1 MKGTSTP
8 YIYIIL
14 FFLISTSLHSQKF
27 TLDLEVTGGA
37 DNKFLSSIDYE
48 RFHPDSS
55 AARAE
60 LDTIRKQLQ
69 MLGHVGARVESVQKT
84 DSSMTA
90 VYELGP
96 VTKAISLSV
105 NQSDRASLEDLNWND
120 LAEIRPDGQIQVSFD
135 RLPEFMQR
143 ISDELEST
151 GQSFAKVQL
160 SEIRLDGDLAHA
172 RLNISYSQK
181 RTIDRIVIRGY
192 DNFPTNFIRRRL
204 GLVIG
209 EEFSRTK
216 LERASLAMTGV
227 SFAEETRAPEVLFTR
242 DSTLI
247 YLYLKKRRSNRF
259 DGIIGFASEEE
270 SSGLEFNGY
279 LDLSL
284 NNIFNSG
291 ETIALYWKNNGNDR
305 QRFYL
310 QVETPFLFGSPLTPT
325 LNFELFRQDSTF
337 NNVSARLD
345 LDYLLNRRSQIGAT
359 LRTETSNDLTTLG
372 NASVASYSN
381 WYAGA
386 SYQLQETL
394 NDPLFQTRYALEL
407 KALFGSRSTDLETV
421 SQSQFHLTA
430 SYLWS
435 IDPRNHIYTRNQSAW
450 LNSADYLQ
458 NELYR
463 IGGIYNL
470 RGVNEESLF
479 ASGYSIFNLEYR
491 YKPSA
496 NSYFYTIS
504 DFAWIENRVDQ
515 ESFNV
520 ISFGVG
526 YAFRTKAGILNLSY
540 ANGTFENSP
549 FSFENS
555 KVHVKILSYF

>member
-1 MKGTSTP
+1 MLMSMH
-8 YIYIIL
+8 
-14 FFLISTSLHSQKF
+14 LHSQNF
-27 TLDLEVTGGA
+27 NLELEATSDSETEVF
-37 DNKFLSSIDYE
+37 NSIDY
-48 RFHPDSS
+48 RRNHPDSS
-55 AARAE
+55 AARTE
-60 LDTIRKQLQ
+60 LDTIRLQLQ
-69 MLGHVGARVESVQKT
+69 LRGYVGTSLSSVKKT

-90 VYELGP
+90 TFSLGP
-96 VTKAISLSV
+96 RMKTISLSIRE
-105 NQSDRASLEDLNWND
+105 SDRASLADLD
-120 LAEIRPDGQIQVSFD
+120 LGDMGEVSPDGQIQMAFET
-135 RLPEFMQR
+135 LPGFMQR
-143 ISDELEST
+143 ISDELEDR
-151 GQSFAKVQL
+151 GQSFSKVYLSDIQL
-160 SEIRLDGDLAHA
+160 LEDAAHA
-172 RLNISYSQK
+172 QLNISFSQK
-181 RTIDRIVIRGY
+181 RTIDKIVVRGY
-192 DNFPTNFIRRRL
+192 DNFPSNFIGHRL

-209 EEFSRTK
+209 EEFSRSK
-216 LERASLAMTGV
+216 LDQASAAMTGV
-227 SFAEETRAPEVLFTR
+227 TFAEETRSPEVLFTR

-259 DGIIGFASEEE
+259 DGIIGFASDEE

-291 ETIALYWKNNGNDR
+291 EIISLYWKNNGNDR

-310 QVETPFLFGSPLTPT
+310 EVETPFLFNSPLTPT
-325 LNFELFRQDSTF
+325 INFELFRQDSTF

-345 LDYLLNRRSQIGAT
+345 LAYLLNRRSQIGAA
-359 LRTETSNDLTTLG
+359 LSTETSNDLTTSG
-372 NASVASYSN
+372 NASIASYSN
-381 WYAGA
+381 WHAGA
-386 SYQLQETL
+386 SYRLQEPL
-394 NDPLFQTRYALEL
+394 NDPLFQSRYGLEL
-407 KALFGSRSTDLETV
+407 KGLFGSRSTDLETV

-435 IDPRNHIYTRNQSAW
+435 IDSRNHIFARNQSAW
-450 LNSADYLQ
+450 LESADYLQ

-491 YKPSA
+491 YKPSS

-515 ESFNV
+515 DSFNV

-540 ANGTFENSP
+540 ANGTFENTP

>member
-1 MKGTSTP
+1 MLMS
-8 YIYIIL
+8 
-14 FFLISTSLHSQKF
+14 ISLYPQKF
-27 TLDLEVTGGA
+27 TLDLEASKETEKRVI
-37 DNKFLSSIDYE
+37 SRIEYR
-48 RFHPDSS
+48 RFHPDTS
-55 AARAE
+55 AANAE
-60 LDTIRKQLQ
+60 LDTIRTQLQ
-69 MLGHVGARVESVQKT
+69 LLGYVGSRLVSLKII

-90 VYELGP
+90 TYSLGAK
-96 VTKAISLSV
+96 TKTLSLSIHEPEWAYL
-105 NQSDRASLEDLNWND
+105 SDLDWSD
-120 LAEIRPDGQIQVSFD
+120 LAELRPDGQIQMPFEV
-135 RLPEFMQR
+135 LPQFMQR
-143 ISDELEST
+143 LSDELE
-151 GQSFAKVQL
+151 GKGHSFAKVYL
-160 SEIRLDGDLAHA
+160 TEIRLEEDQAHA
-172 RLNISYSQK
+172 ALNISIRQK
-181 RTIDRIVIRGY
+181 RFIDKIVVRGY
-192 DNFPTNFIRRRL
+192 EDFPSNFIRHRL
-204 GLVIG
+204 GLVVG
-209 EEFSRTK
+209 EEFSRAK
-216 LERASLAMTGV
+216 LDRASLAMSGV
-227 SFAEETRAPEVLFTR
+227 TFAEETRGPEVLFTR

-310 QVETPFLFGSPLTPT
+310 QVETPFLFKSPLTPT

-337 NNVSARLD
+337 NNVTARLD
-345 LDYLLNRRSQIGAT
+345 LSYLLNARSQIGAS
-359 LRTETSNDLTTLG
+359 LSTETSNDLTTLG
-372 NASVASYSN
+372 NASIASFSN

-386 SYQLQETL
+386 SYRLQEPL
-394 NDPLFQTRYALEL
+394 NDQLFPVRYALEL
-407 KALFGSRSTDLETV
+407 KALFGSRSTDLESIT
-421 SQSQFHLTA
+421 QSQFQLTA

-435 IDPRNHIYTRNQSAW
+435 IDPRNHIFAGNQSAW

-491 YKPSA
+491 YKPSS

-504 DFAWIENRVDQ
+504 DFAWVENRVDQ
-515 ESFNV
+515 ESYNV
-520 ISFGVG
+520 ISFGLG

-540 ANGTFENSP
+540 ANGTFENTP

>member
-1 MKGTSTP
+1 M
-8 YIYIIL
+8 
-14 FFLISTSLHSQKF
+14 STSIHSQKF
-27 TLDLEVTGGA
+27 SLDLEASRNA
-37 DNKFLSSIDYE
+37 DKKIVSSIDY
-48 RFHPDSS
+48 RQSHPDSS
-55 AARAE
+55 AAEAE

-69 MLGHVGARVESVQKT
+69 LRGYVGTRLESVKKT

-90 VYELGP
+90 RFHLGRK
-96 VTKAISLSV
+96 TKIISLSV
-105 NQSDRASLEDLNWND
+105 KESDWAQLANLNWRD
-120 LAEIRPDGQIQVSFD
+120 LGEVRPDERIQVRFD
-135 RLPEFMQR
+135 LLPVFLQR
-143 ISDELEST
+143 ISDELEGK
-151 GQSFAKVQL
+151 GQSFAKVHL
-160 SEIRLDGDLAHA
+160 TEIRLEEDQAQA
-172 RLNISYSQK
+172 NLNISLSQK
-181 RTIDRIVIRGY
+181 RTIDKIVIRGY
-192 DNFPTNFIRRRL
+192 DNFPKNYIRHQL
-204 GLVIG
+204 GLVVG
-209 EEFSRTK
+209 EDFSRAK
-216 LERASLAMTGV
+216 LNRASAAMNLNG
-227 SFAEETRAPEVLFTR
+227 FAEETRAPEVLFTS

-270 SSGLEFNGY
+270 GSGLEFNGY
-279 LDLSL
+279 IDLSL

-310 QVETPFLFGSPLTPT
+310 QVETPFLFSSPLTPT

-337 NNVSARLD
+337 NNVSASLD
-345 LDYLLNRRSQIGAT
+345 LNYLLNARSQIGAS
-359 LRTETSNDLTTLG
+359 LRTETSSDLTILG
-372 NASVASYSN
+372 SANIASYSN
-381 WYAGA
+381 WYVGA
-386 SYQLQETL
+386 SYKLREPL
-394 NDPLFQTRYALEL
+394 NDLLFLTRYSFEL
-407 KALFGSRSTDLETV
+407 QGLFGSRSTDLETI
-421 SQSQFHLTA
+421 SQSQFHATG

-435 IDPRNHIYTRNQSAW
+435 IDPKNHIYARNQSAW

-491 YKPSA
+491 YKPSSS
-496 NSYFYTIS
+496 SYFYTIS

-520 ISFGVG
+520 ISFGLG

-540 ANGTFENSP
+540 ANGTFENTP

-555 KVHVKILSYF
+555 KVHIKILSYF

>member
-1 MKGTSTP
+1 M
-8 YIYIIL
+8 L
-14 FFLISTSLHSQKF
+14 MSLSLCAQKF
-27 TLDLEVTGGA
+27 TLDLEASSDAEKKVV
-37 DNKFLSSIDYE
+37 SSIDYS
-48 RFHPDSS
+48 RFHQDSS
-55 AARAE
+55 TAKVE
-60 LDTIRKQLQ
+60 LDTIRARLQL
-69 MLGHVGARVESVQKT
+69 LGYVGTRVESIQKT
-84 DSSMTA
+84 DSSMT
-90 VYELGP
+90 VVFKLGP
-96 VTKAISLSV
+96 VTKIISLAV
-105 NQSDRASLEDLNWND
+105 NQSDWTSLEDLNWNG
-120 LAEIRPDGQIQVSFD
+120 LAELRPDGQIQVSFD
-135 RLPEFMQR
+135 RLPDFMQR
-143 ISDELEST
+143 ISDELESK
-151 GQSFAKVQL
+151 GQSFSKVYL
-160 SEIRLDGDLAHA
+160 TEIRLEEDQAQA

-181 RTIDRIVIRGY
+181 RTIDRIIIRGY
-192 DNFPTNFIRRRL
+192 DNFPTNFIRHRL
-204 GLVIG
+204 GLLIG
-209 EEFSRTK
+209 EEFSRSK
-216 LERASLAMTGV
+216 LERVSLAMTGV
-227 SFAEETRAPEVLFTR
+227 TFAEETRAPEVLFTR
-242 DSTLI
+242 DSTLV
-247 YLYLKKRRSNRF
+247 YLYLKKHRSNRF

-279 LDLSL
+279 LDLAL
-284 NNIFNSG
+284 NNIFNTG

-345 LDYLLNRRSQIGAT
+345 LDYLLNRRSQIGVT
-359 LRTETSNDLTTLG
+359 LRTETSNDLTTFG

-386 SYQLQETL
+386 SYQLRETL
-394 NDPLFQTRYALEL
+394 NDPMFQTRYALEL
-407 KALFGSRSTDLETV
+407 KALFGSRSTDLETL
-421 SQSQFHLTA
+421 SQSQYHLTA

-450 LNSADYLQ
+450 LNSVDYLQ

-504 DFAWIENRVDQ
+504 DFAWVENRVDQ

-540 ANGTFENSP
+540 ANGTFENNP

>member
-1 MKGTSTP
+1 MLMSM
-8 YIYIIL
+8 
-14 FFLISTSLHSQKF
+14 SLHSQNFSLK
-27 TLDLEVTGGA
+27 LEATSDSETEVL
-37 DNKFLSSIDYE
+37 NSIGY
-48 RFHPDSS
+48 RRIHPDSS
-55 AARAE
+55 AARTE
-60 LDTIRKQLQ
+60 LDTVRLQLQ
-69 MLGHVGARVESVQKT
+69 LRGYIGTSLSSVKKT
-84 DSSMTA
+84 DSSLTA
-90 VYELGP
+90 TFSLGP
-96 VTKAISLSV
+96 RTKTISLSIRE
-105 NQSDRASLEDLNWND
+105 SDRASLADLELND
-120 LAEIRPDGQIQVSFD
+120 LSEARPDGQIQMDFEL
-135 RLPEFMQR
+135 LPDFMQR
-143 ISDELEST
+143 ISDELENR
-151 GQSFAKVQL
+151 GQSFSKVYLSNIQL
-160 SEIRLDGDLAHA
+160 LEDDAHA
-172 RLNISYSQK
+172 QLNISFSQK
-181 RTIDRIVIRGY
+181 RTIDKIVIRGY
-192 DNFPTNFIRRRL
+192 DNFPSNFIRHRL

-216 LERASLAMTGV
+216 LDKASVAMTGV
-227 SFAEETRAPEVLFTR
+227 TFAEETRSPEVLFTR
-242 DSTLI
+242 DSTLV

-259 DGIIGFASEEE
+259 DGIIGFASDEE

-284 NNIFNSG
+284 NNIFNRG
-291 ETIALYWKNNGNDR
+291 EIIALYWKNNGNDR

-310 QVETPFLFGSPLTPT
+310 EVETPFLFSSPLTPT
-325 LNFELFRQDSTF
+325 INFELFRQDSTF
-337 NNVSARLD
+337 NNIRARLD
-345 LDYLLNRRSQIGAT
+345 LAYLLNRRSQIGAA
-359 LRTETSNDLTTLG
+359 LSTETSNDLTTLG
-372 NASVASYSN
+372 TASIASYSN
-381 WYAGA
+381 WHAGA
-386 SYQLQETL
+386 SYRFQEPL
-394 NDPLFQTRYALEL
+394 NDPLFLNRYGLAF

-435 IDPRNHIYTRNQSAW
+435 IDSRNHIFARNQSAW
-450 LNSADYLQ
+450 LESADYLQ

-515 ESFNV
+515 DSFNV

-540 ANGTFENSP
+540 ANGTFENTP